1 MEKLLTLLI
10 FITALLIAIF
20 AQPDGPLAVMFGAGC
35 TVIAILFINS
45 FFEDEEKSFL
55 RLIFNTALLLR
66 LLLAVATYTFNLQ
79 GFFGGDSITYDYA
92 GYALYQSWFDS
103 GAAINSYYL
112 NFATRA
118 SGSGWG
124 MGYVVAAVYT
134 LVGRN
139 TLAVQ
144 MLNCVLGALTAC
156 LTYTCTKNLFN
167 NQRVARLATIMVA
180 VFPSLVLWS
189 SQGLKDGIICFL
201 LVLSMNMV
209 FSLQKK
215 LDYVQIGIL
224 LMSLAGI
231 YALRFYIFF
240 AFAASIFGS
249 FFLSTQK
256 SASSIAKQVV
266 VLVLITIGLTYFGV
280 LSGAQTNLE
289 RYGNLK
295 TLQESRK
302 DAATSAES
310 GFGQDIDV
318 STSSGAISAL
328 PIGLAYIM
336 LAPFPWELG
345 NFRQAITLPEVL
357 VWWGLIPFMIVG
369 IAYAI
374 KNKFRSS
381 LGVLM
386 FTLLL
391 TVSYA
396 IFQGN
401 VGTAYRMRA
410 QMQIFYFIFVAA
422 GLVIWQ
428 EKRENKALLLK
439 SQRQR
444 SLQRQVLARKQS

>member
-1 MEKLLTLLI
+1 MEKFLALLLAV
-10 FITALLIAIF
+10 TAVLIAIF
-20 AQPDGPLAVMFGAGC
+20 AQPDGPLAVLFGVGC
-35 TVIAILFINS
+35 VAITLAIANKS
-45 FFEDEEKSFL
+45 FDDEEKKFL
-55 RLIFNTALLLR
+55 LPLFSVALLLR
-66 LLLAVATYTFNLQ
+66 ILLAVLTYTFSLQ
-79 GFFGGDSITYDYA
+79 GFFGGDAITYDYA
-92 GYALYQSWFDS
+92 GYALYQSWFEPGSRID
-103 GAAINSYYL
+103 AYYL

-124 MGYVVAAVYT
+124 MAYVVAGVYS
-134 LVGRN
+134 LIGRN

-144 MLNCVLGALTAC
+144 LLNCVLGAATTY
-156 LTYTCTKNLFN
+156 LTYTCAKNIFN
-167 NQRVARLATIMVA
+167 NNRTARLAAILVA

-201 LVLSMNMV
+201 LVLSMNIA

-215 LDYVQIGIL
+215 IDYVQIGIL
-224 LMSLAGI
+224 LMALGGI

-240 AFAASIFGS
+240 AFAVSIFGS

-256 SASSIAKQVV
+256 SASSIGKQVV
-266 VLVLITIGLTYFGV
+266 VLLVITVGLTYFGV

-289 RYGNLK
+289 KYGNLK
-295 TLQESRK
+295 SLQESRK
-302 DAATSAES
+302 DQATSAES

-328 PIGLAYIM
+328 PIGLSYIM
-336 LAPFPWELG
+336 LAPFPWQMS

-369 IAYAI
+369 ILYSV
-374 KNKFRSS
+374 KNKFRLSI
-381 LGVLM
+381 GVLV
-386 FTLLL
+386 FTLML

-439 SQRQR
+439 NHRQR
-444 SLQRQVLARKQS
+444 SLQKQMLAGK